1 MKKVP
6 NIIKVRYMSSK
17 TKETIV
23 SGIII
28 YAVLGWA
35 FWQTMSML
43 PTSALF
49 PRVIIVLMTVLNTI
63 MVIRSF
69 GIRWESEMNLEDL
82 KIPFIVFMAITI
94 YVIIFRYLGYFIAT
108 SILLASLMLFFK
120 VRPFYKIIAV
130 TIGYCAFVYI
140 LFVLQLNVML

>member
-1 MKKVP
+1 
-6 NIIKVRYMSSK
+6 MSSK

-28 YAVLGWA
+28 YSILGWA

-43 PTSALF
+43 PASALF

-69 GIRWESEMNLEDL
+69 GMKWESEMNLEDL
-82 KIPFIVFMAITI
+82 KIPFIVFMVITI

-108 SILLASLMLFFK
+108 SILLSSLMLIFK
-120 VRPFYKIIAV
+120 VRPFCKIIAV

-140 LFVLQLNVML
+140 LFVLQLNVVL

>member
-1 MKKVP
+1 
-6 NIIKVRYMSSK
+6 MSSK